1 MRKLVLLVGVV
12 MVMLVMAAGVAVAVT
27 KTCGDNLPCT
37 GTDNDDILHERKGS
51 VKDRILG
58 KDGRDRI
65 EAVTFNADRDRL
77 EGGRKGDRLVTADGD
92 GRDSAQ
98 GGAGRDTCIVNQRDA
113 RSSCERLDI
122 ATTTA
127 EMNNLK
133 ADVASWS
140 NDGS

>member
-1 MRKLVLLVGVV
+1 MRRTVMLLGVL
-12 MVMLVMAAGVAVAVT
+12 MVMLVAAAGVAVAVT

-37 GTDNDDILHERKGS
+37 GTDNDDILYERTGS

-65 EAVTFNADRDRL
+65 QAVTFNADRDRL
-77 EGGRKGDRLVTADGD
+77 EGGRQGDRLVTADGD

-98 GGAGRDTCIVNQRDA
+98 GGAGRDTCIVNRRDA
-113 RSSCERLDI
+113 RSSCERLNI

-127 EMNNLK
+127 EMNNIK
-133 ADVASWS
+133 AEVASWT
-140 NDGS
+140 DGS